1 MLQNLHSKKGV
12 SLADPNQNCECGY
25 RRGWAAGGFFSNRSH
40 WGESLLGELD
50 GFIADGKAPFGCTRV
65 ATLQAGSQHWGYCS
79 LNWRGIFINWEDRD
93 IGLPMN
99 TLNCRNSPIRI
110 LSYVL
115 SVMPVAIL
123 ICVQNFCL
131 KGVSLSPIIG
141 IPSSSWRI
149 VIHK

>member
-1 MLQNLHSKKGV
+1 MS
-12 SLADPNQNCECGY
+12 A
-25 RRGWAAGGFFSNRSH
+25 
-40 WGESLLGELD
+40 LD

-65 ATLQAGSQHWGYCS
+65 ANLQAGSQHWGYCG
-79 LNWRGIFINWEDRD
+79 LNWRGIFIDWEDRD

-131 KGVSLSPIIG
+131 
-141 IPSSSWRI
+141 
-149 VIHK
+149 